1 MNDEPQR
8 DETLEP
14 RKMGKV
20 YFDHALIE
28 EVLTASRNSFI
39 RTNCPQDLKV
49 LAAKQDEIDLENRR
63 VCLFVESAESDW
75 PYVKPGED
83 IPILAPFFYE
93 VVGEEKE

>member
-1 MNDEPQR
+1 MNDESQR

-63 VCLFVESAESDW
+63 VCLIVESQEADW
-75 PYVKPGED
+75 LYVKPGEE
-83 IPILAPFFYE
+83 IPILLPFLYE
-93 VVGEEKE
+93 VAEDKE